1 MSKHVS
7 NEEYYERWEAATP
20 KAVNSNMSPEQVKK
34 VQGTRNNDAAPWEN
48 YMADEQLT
56 PEMEAAVAAYSENV
70 HDDSSN
76 QTKEELCRWKE
87 GNEEVAKEYQF
98 VAPDEYNNSDERMGR
113 ILHSAEFINILR
125 DRVGLK
131 CWYRTHPHADK
142 VTLLVQMA
150 LGTREPQIACWVQL
164 GFMPELS
171 IMRFDD
177 HGVPLNE
184 SHRGYRTCLLQ
195 MLLKGMVTE
204 DQITKHFGPARVT
217 PAWERYNA
225 TVHSYRNRDRKS

>member
-1 MSKHVS
+1 MSAHVS
-7 NEEYYERWEAATP
+7 NEEYLERWEAAAP
-20 KAVNSNMSPEQVKK
+20 KAVDSGLTPQQIQKI
-34 VQGTRNNDAAPWEN
+34 QGTRNNESAPWEN
-48 YMADEQLT
+48 YMVEEQLT
-56 PEMEAAVAAYSENV
+56 PEMEAAIATYAENV

-76 QTKEELCRWKE
+76 QTKEELHRWKE
-87 GNEEVAKEYQF
+87 GNEEVSKEYQF
-98 VAPDEYNNSDERMGR
+98 VAPDEYNNAEERMGR
-113 ILHSAEFINILR
+113 ILHSSEFINILR
-125 DRVGLK
+125 NKVGLK
-131 CWYRTHPHADK
+131 CWYRDHPHADK
-142 VTLLVQMA
+142 ITLLVQKSF
-150 LGTREPQIACWVQL
+150 GTQEAEIACWVQR

-204 DQITKHFGPARVT
+204 EQIIKYFGPAKMT

-225 TVHSYRNRDRKS
+225 TVHSWRNRDV